1 MAAEKVSLSDRQ
13 QKMLAFI
20 VKFYLESEFP
30 PTIREIGEEVGISS
44 TSVVNYNLTRL
55 EESELLTRQEKV
67 SRGLALNWP
76 KLIELNLVDE
86 ADVPAMI
93 AGHAEARRDGQSGVN
108 GHNGVHADS
117 RRFSLPQVPLLGT
130 IAAGQPIAV
139 DPSDVSNPLDW
150 IEVSESM
157 LAPDRRGKLDGI
169 YALKVQGDSMIDA
182 SIKDG
187 DIVILRHQEEA
198 QNGQMVAAWVD
209 GDDET
214 TLKYWYARGKTVE
227 LVPDNP
233 AYEPMTYAADK
244 VRVVGRVVS
253 VIRYY

>member
-1 MAAEKVSLSDRQ
+1 MVEETVSLSERQ
-13 QKMLAFI
+13 HKMLEFI

-76 KLIELNLVDE
+76 KLIELKLVDE
-86 ADVPAMI
+86 SDIPSMI
-93 AGHAEARRDGQSGVN
+93 SGHEEEARF
-108 GHNGVHADS
+108 AM
-117 RRFSLPQVPLLGT
+117 PQVPLLGT

-139 DPSDVSNPLDW
+139 DPSDISNPLDW
-150 IEVSESM
+150 IDVSESM
-157 LAPDRRGKLDGI
+157 LAPDRRGKLDGL

-187 DIVILRHQEEA
+187 DIVILRHQVEA

-214 TLKYWYARGKTVE
+214 TLKYWYARGTTVE

-233 AYEPMTYAADK
+233 AYQPMTYAADK